1 MQDTGDDDQGDNDG
15 DNDDEDEDGPAMPE
29 CFADLTSENITFYA
43 HILKWEDRSWLLVT
57 VLTRELLES
66 PSVDSGRL
74 DKTYEPLPVQMTL
87 THVICHVMN
96 LSKCQSVFA

>member
-43 HILKWEDRSWLLVT
+43 RILKWEDRS
-57 VLTRELLES
+57 
-66 PSVDSGRL
+66 
-74 DKTYEPLPVQMTL
+74 
-87 THVICHVMN
+87 
-96 LSKCQSVFA
+96 